1 MSYVYTHLPEDRDI
15 GFDGRSY
22 SIKEGILEY
31 RGRKLLYLNA
41 EASAVSFCDRSYAY
55 HLGSVNVKGYVVRW
69 KFGANE
75 RGEMLSEIQT
85 ISDEMEKQEIAKLL
99 RAEQTVSAV
108 YFF

>member
-1 MSYVYTHLPEDRDI
+1 MSCVYIHLPEDRDI

-31 RGRKLLYLNA
+31 GGRKVLYLNA

-75 RGEMLSEIQT
+75 RNEMLSELEPIN
-85 ISDEMEKQEIAKLL
+85 DETEKQEIAKLL
-99 RAEQTVSAV
+99 RANQNVSAV
-108 YFF
+108 HFF

>member
-31 RGRKLLYLNA
+31 RGHKLLYLNA

-99 RAEQTVSAV
+99 RAEQNVSAV

>member
-1 MSYVYTHLPEDRDI
+1 MSYVYIHLPEDRDI

-31 RGRKLLYLNA
+31 RGRRLLYLNA

-55 HLGSVNVKGYVVRW
+55 HLGSVNVKGYAIRW

-75 RGEMLSEIQT
+75 KGEMLSEIEPVNEET
-85 ISDEMEKQEIAKLL
+85 EKQEIVKLL
-99 RAEQTVSAV
+99 RANQNVSAV

>member
-31 RGRKLLYLNA
+31 GGRKVLYLNA

-55 HLGSVNVKGYVVRW
+55 HLGSINVKGYVVRW

-75 RGEMLSEIQT
+75 KNEMLSELEPIN
-85 ISDEMEKQEIAKLL
+85 DETEKQEIAKLL
-99 RAEQTVSAV
+99 RTNQNVSAIH
-108 YFF
+108 FF

>member
-1 MSYVYTHLPEDRDI
+1 MNCVYTHLPEDSDI

-41 EASAVSFCDRSYAY
+41 EASAVSFCDRSYAS
-55 HLGSVNVKGYVVRW
+55 HLGSINVKGYVVRW

-75 RGEMLSEIQT
+75 KNEMLSELEPIN
-85 ISDEMEKQEIAKLL
+85 DETEKQEIAKLL
-99 RAEQTVSAV
+99 RTNQNISAV
-108 YFF
+108 HFF

>member
-85 ISDEMEKQEIAKLL
+85 ISDEMEKQEITKLL